1 MFATLLLLS
10 TMLLRELGRL
20 TPRTPGQRHCR
31 AAMAAGSLAILLT
44 GIYPEHLERDGD
56 RNLDIA
62 YSAAFALHALGLT
75 AACTLTV
82 AVPFAWMCV
91 ARHHLGDRV
100 GARRLLA
107 VRAAHVTL
115 AMAASVA
122 FAAVRAHADVS
133 DYCEPLGGSAA
144 ACAAWPTLLPPACA
158 AIQRPTRYRCAYVNN
173 TLSADAERLLPS
185 DYAALHRAS
194 CRKDQCTLYVNARS
208 IACEFAS
215 LFLICTCAPCA
226 FTSPPLSPCPTR
238 GCPRMTL
245 CAFRSLVST
254 YQGTRVRIRARVRV
268 RSLVSTHSNPS
279 QNQPPTHPSPLLLPS
294 HGRPKSCLS
303 PYPPCSARLCA
314 ASFRGRHSVAFRRS
328 RVLPVVPLLPRLV
341 PARLVRLPAAERPSL
356 CHVCRHRY
364 VAIWGI
370 TDARRI
376 CERVRPDLG
385 YVASLA
391 DGPVLQPLRPQTSAH
406 GQAVVSRVAAAH
418 GVL

>member
-1 MFATLLLLS
+1 
-10 TMLLRELGRL
+10 MLLRELGRL

-194 CRKDQCTLYVNARS
+194 CRKDRCTLYVNARS
-208 IACEFAS
+208 IAC
-215 LFLICTCAPCA
+215 
-226 FTSPPLSPCPTR
+226 
-238 GCPRMTL
+238 
-245 CAFRSLVST
+245 
-254 YQGTRVRIRARVRV
+254 
-268 RSLVSTHSNPS
+268 
-279 QNQPPTHPSPLLLPS
+279 
-294 HGRPKSCLS
+294 
-303 PYPPCSARLCA
+303 
-314 ASFRGRHSVAFRRS
+314 
-328 RVLPVVPLLPRLV
+328 
-341 PARLVRLPAAERPSL
+341 
-356 CHVCRHRY
+356 
-364 VAIWGI
+364 
-370 TDARRI
+370 
-376 CERVRPDLG
+376 
-385 YVASLA
+385 
-391 DGPVLQPLRPQTSAH
+391 
-406 GQAVVSRVAAAH
+406 
-418 GVL
+418 